1 MPNIFLYSVQYN
13 CILTYTSNVYMH
25 VYICVYIS
33 KHIHMHMYMFIWE
46 SHTCLWLNRIH
57 LLGICYA
64 ISNLKD
70 EQIMDM
76 GLFLLFSSQIKHS
89 QWGRYYI
96 WNFVLVYM
104 FISFWWGVFPLQSK
118 MFFLSLLLFFFLVF
132 LIILGN

>member
-89 QWGRYYI
+89 QWGSIIFEILSWYI
-96 WNFVLVYM
+96 CL
-104 FISFWWGVFPLQSK
+104 
-118 MFFLSLLLFFFLVF
+118 FLSDEEFSLCSQKCSFCLFCCFSS
-132 LIILGN
+132 